1 MMGKQPG
8 TYLWTFLVALS
19 TLFYHIFAYNLERTN
34 SLALLTIYGSLFIVY
49 LLLYKYG
56 RDHFAQMVGAGLLFR
71 LILLFAIPNLSQDFY
86 RFIWDGELMLMGTD
100 PYLYTPDE
108 LFKEVSG
115 KMPDAGILYEG
126 MGALSA
132 SHYSN
137 YPPLNQ
143 VFFAL
148 AAFLGQHSLEA
159 RVIVLKLIM
168 ILGDLMTLWF
178 GARILKLLQKP
189 RSLLLLYFLNPF
201 VILELTGNLHF
212 EGVMMGFL
220 TGGLWFLF
228 RKRYPLAVL
237 FIAASISLKLIPLIF
252 LPLLYMHYTN
262 GQWLP
267 GTKRTLGALVFTGA
281 ILLLAALSFTPFTS
295 FTNLEHFTASVNLW
309 FSRFEFNASLY
320 YLAREVGFWIKGYNV
335 IGSIA
340 PWIPVITLGTVLA
353 LCFNKRNGEPKQ
365 LLTSMLWAITI
376 YLFISTTVHPWY
388 LATPLI
394 LAVMLHK
401 KYMVVWTGLVM
412 LSYTAYAHPE
422 YKENALLLWVEYGVT
437 FIIFYLEMIR
447 RKRIKAF

>member
-1 MMGKQPG
+1 MGRQPG

-34 SLALLTIYGSLFIVY
+34 SIALLTIYGSLFTLY
-49 LLLYKYG
+49 LLLYQYG

-86 RFIWDGELMLMGTD
+86 RFIWDGELMLMGAD

-115 KMPDAGILYEG
+115 KMPNAKALYEG
-126 MGALSA
+126 MGSLSA

-148 AAFLGQHSLEA
+148 AAFLGQQSLAA
-159 RVIVLKLIM
+159 RVIALKVIM

-178 GARILKLLQKP
+178 GTRILKFLQKP
-189 RSLLLLYFLNPF
+189 RSLMLLYFLNPF

-212 EGVMMGFL
+212 EGLMMGFF

-228 RKRYPLAVL
+228 RKQYALAAL
-237 FIAASISLKLIPLIF
+237 FIAASITLKLIPLIF

-262 GQWLP
+262 GQWFP
-267 GTKRTLGALVFTGA
+267 GTKKTLGALAFTGA
-281 ILLLAALSFTPFTS
+281 VLLLTALSFTPFTS
-295 FTNLEHFTASVNLW
+295 FNNMAHFTASVNLW

-353 LCFNKRNGEPKQ
+353 LCFKKRNGEPEQ

-388 LATPLI
+388 LVTPLI
-394 LAVMLHK
+394 LAVILNK
-401 KYMVVWTGLVM
+401 KYMVVWTAVVM
-412 LSYTAYAHPE
+412 LSYAAYAHAD
-422 YKENALLLWVEYGVT
+422 YKENALLLWLEYGVT
-437 FIIFYLEMIR
+437 FIVFYIEMIR
-447 RKRIKAF
+447 RKPIKAF

>member
-1 MMGKQPG
+1 MGKQPG

-19 TLFYHIFAYNLERTN
+19 TPLYHFFAYNLERTN
-34 SLALLTIYGSLFIVY
+34 FTALITIYGSLFILF

-71 LILLFAIPNLSQDFY
+71 LILLFATPNLSQDFY

-108 LFKEVSG
+108 LFKEISG
-115 KMPDAGILYEG
+115 VMPHANILYEG
-126 MGALSA
+126 MGSLSA

-148 AAFLGQHSLEA
+148 SAFLGQQSLTA
-159 RVIVLKLIM
+159 KVIALKLIM

-178 GARILKLLQKP
+178 GTRILKLLQKP
-189 RSLLLLYFLNPF
+189 QSLVLLYFINPF

-212 EGVMMGFL
+212 EGVMMGFF

-228 RKRYPLAVL
+228 RKQYVLAAL
-237 FIAASISLKLIPLIF
+237 FISASISLKLIPLIF
-252 LPLLYMHYTN
+252 LPLLYMYYTN
-262 GQWLP
+262 GQWFP
-267 GTKRTLGALVFTGA
+267 GTRKTLKALTFCSS
-281 ILLLAALSFTPFTS
+281 ILLLVALSFTPFTS
-295 FTNLEHFTASVNLW
+295 FNNLEHFTASVNLW

-340 PWIPVITLGTVLA
+340 PWIPVITLGTVLS
-353 LCFNKRNGEPKQ
+353 LCFKKRNGEPEQ
-365 LLTSMLWAITI
+365 LLTSMLWASTI

-388 LATPLI
+388 LVTPLI
-394 LAVMLHK
+394 LSVILNK
-401 KYMVVWTGLVM
+401 KYMVVWTALVM
-412 LSYTAYAHPE
+412 LSYAAYVHPD
-422 YKENALLLWVEYGVT
+422 YKENALFLWLEYGVT
-437 FIIFYLEMIR
+437 FIVFYIEMIR
-447 RKRIKAF
+447 RKPIRAF